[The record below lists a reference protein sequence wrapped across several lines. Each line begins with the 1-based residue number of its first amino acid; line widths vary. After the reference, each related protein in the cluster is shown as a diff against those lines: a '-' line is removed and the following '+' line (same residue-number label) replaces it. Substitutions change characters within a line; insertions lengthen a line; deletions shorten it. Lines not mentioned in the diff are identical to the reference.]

1 MTDFFLVE
9 NIAFMELQS
18 TQPFRSS
25 EQVRLTVET
34 IVSYLQNRNL
44 GNISQ
49 QSWNMQGQTSS
60 WVWVVS
66 DDLH

>member
-1 MTDFFLVE
+1 MTDFFLVK

-18 TQPFRSS
+18 TQPFHSS

-49 QSWNMQGQTSS
+49 QNLNMQGQTSS
-60 WVWVVS
+60 GVWVVS

>member
-1 MTDFFLVE
+1 MTDFFLIK
-9 NIAFMELQS
+9 NIAFMELQP
-18 TQPFRSS
+18 TQPFHFS
-25 EQVRLTVET
+25 EQVRLTVEA

-49 QSWNMQGQTSS
+49 QNLNMQGQTSS

>member
-18 TQPFRSS
+18 TQPFCSS

-34 IVSYLQNRNL
+34 TVSYLQNRNL

-49 QSWNMQGQTSS
+49 QSLNMQGQTSS